1 MSIDIALLAAR
12 TIEYEKGKQR
22 VAAILVDRWGNTI
35 SSGTNSYV
43 KTHPL
48 QKHYATK
55 AGNEHREYLHAEI
68 AAIIRAQG
76 LTGKG
81 TTMYIARI
89 KADGSPALAA
99 PCPVCQLALAEAGI
113 TNVVYTEA
121 QE

>member
-1 MSIDIALLAAR
+1 MLDYTLSLARA
-12 TIEYEKGKQR
+12 IEYEKGKQR
-22 VAAILVDRWGNTI
+22 VAAVLVDRWGNPI